1 MSSEAHSEPF
11 LTAASARWRRSRARQ
26 RLRVF
31 RRAALSSFSSSLT
44 RRIVFLNLG
53 GLLVLVVAFLLLN
66 QFRADIIAARTQ
78 SLKTQAGIIAAAI
91 AASATVDTD
100 TITVDPEKLLQLA
113 PNENAE
119 RQNDDEDSIE
129 FSINPERVGPVLHR
143 LVTPTRTRARIYDLD
158 GLLLLD
164 SSTLSVR
171 GPALRAEASAETD
184 LPWWRKAWSDL
195 RQSFTPAKKRRAA
208 EEWATN
214 GKSMPEV
221 AAAFDG
227 RDRIG
232 GAASTPRTR
241 RSSRSRRRSN
251 AQAARSAARCFSP
264 PRAATS
270 IRSSRR
276 SAGRCCAS
284 SWCWRR

>member
-26 RLRVF
+26 KLRFF
-31 RRAALSSFSSSLT
+31 RRALSSSFSSSLT

-78 SLKTQAGIIAAAI
+78 SLKTQAGIISAAI
-91 AASATVDTD
+91 AASATVETD

-113 PNENAE
+113 PAENADK
-119 RQNDDEDSIE
+119 QQKDDEDSIE
-129 FSINPERVGPVLHR
+129 FSINPERVGPLLHR
-143 LVTPTRTRARIYDLD
+143 LVTPTHTRARIYDLD

-164 SSTLSVR
+164 SSTLSIRGPMVR
-171 GPALRAEASAETD
+171 GGEAGAAD
-184 LPWWRKAWSDL
+184 VPWWKRLWLDVS
-195 RQSFTPAKKRRAA
+195 REFTPAKKRRAI

-221 AAAFDG
+221 AAALAGTTESAVGTDAADETIVLVAAPIG
-227 RDRIG
+227 R
-232 GAASTPRTR
+232 GASAIRGALLLST
-241 RSSRSRRRSN
+241 
-251 AQAARSAARCFSP
+251 QG
-264 PRAATS
+264 ATS
-270 IRSSRR
+270 MR
-276 SAGRCCAS
+276 
-284 SWCWRR
+284 

>member
-1 MSSEAHSEPF
+1 MSSEARSEPF

-31 RRAALSSFSSSLT
+31 GRAALSSFSSSLT

-91 AASATVDTD
+91 AASATVETD
-100 TITVDPEKLLQLA
+100 TITIDPEKLLQLA

-119 RQNDDEDSIE
+119 RQKDDESSIE

-171 GPALRAEASAETD
+171 GPALRSEASAED
-184 LPWWRKAWSDL
+184 LPWWRKAWTDL
-195 RQSFTPAKKRRAA
+195 RPVLHAGEEAA
-208 EEWATN
+208 
-214 GKSMPEV
+214 
-221 AAAFDG
+221 
-227 RDRIG
+227 
-232 GAASTPRTR
+232 
-241 RSSRSRRRSN
+241 RRRGMGDQRQVD
-251 AQAARSAARCFSP
+251 A
-264 PRAATS
+264 
-270 IRSSRR
+270 
-276 SAGRCCAS
+276 
-284 SWCWRR
+284 

>member
-11 LTAASARWRRSRARQ
+11 LAAASARWRRSRARQ

-31 RRAALSSFSSSLT
+31 GRAALSSFSSSLT

-78 SLKTQAGIIAAAI
+78 SLKTQAGIISAAI
-91 AASATVDTD
+91 AASATVETD
-100 TITVDPEKLLQLA
+100 TITIDPEKLLQLA

-119 RQNDDEDSIE
+119 PQKDDEDSIE

-164 SSTLSVR
+164 SSTLSAAR
-171 GPALRAEASAETD
+171 PRPALRGERRDPAMVAKGVERPAPVLHAGEEAA
-184 LPWWRKAWSDL
+184 
-195 RQSFTPAKKRRAA
+195 
-208 EEWATN
+208 
-214 GKSMPEV
+214 
-221 AAAFDG
+221 
-227 RDRIG
+227 
-232 GAASTPRTR
+232 
-241 RSSRSRRRSN
+241 RRRGMGDQRQVD
-251 AQAARSAARCFSP
+251 A
-264 PRAATS
+264 
-270 IRSSRR
+270 
-276 SAGRCCAS
+276 
-284 SWCWRR
+284 